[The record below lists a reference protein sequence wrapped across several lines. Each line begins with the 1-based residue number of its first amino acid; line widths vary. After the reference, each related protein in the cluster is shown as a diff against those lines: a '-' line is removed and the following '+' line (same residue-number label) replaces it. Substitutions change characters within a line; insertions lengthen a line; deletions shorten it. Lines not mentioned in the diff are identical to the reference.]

1 MSTLRLLHGTP
12 VVAAVLLAMPYKRE
26 LPPPNPAVAALL
38 DKEDE
43 YVPVKRRR
51 QAAASAAARLTAAVA
66 GGADPV
72 AAVLAEAARD
82 GGDGGGAGGGGGF
95 AGGGDS
101 GGVAAVAA
109 GPPGSGSRFSAVGGA
124 AAHAAAATLAAA
136 VTPSTEGVA
145 AAAAAAAG
153 SPAGANVPG
162 GAVAPAPVAPA
173 AKPPAMPVVDPN
185 RTLLEQAPALR
196 AATAGL
202 QSNALERL
210 AAQEAAIM
218 ADLAAK
224 KALRSVGER
233 AKDVSYTEPM
243 PSSWKPPRFLLEA
256 GEAHHEAVR
265 KKNYILVEGANVP
278 PPCVSFHEMKLPPV
292 LLSTMRAKGIK
303 KPSPIQ
309 MQGLP
314 VALAGRDMIGI
325 AFTGSGK
332 TLAFALPAVLAAWEA
347 EARLPLTAGEGPI
360 ALLICPSRELARQTR
375 DVVQGFFDDIAG
387 VSTVTVV
394 EDEVARAKREKR
406 ERKEWRRLERLR
418 RAARAGGGSGG
429 DGDGDGDRRGG
440 SAADAMAGGQVGAG
454 AEMRA
459 LLAIGGAPVDLAAL
473 KKGVHAVVA
482 TPGRLLDLLRKK
494 RIHLDACK
502 VVCLDEA
509 DRLIDLGFEEDIR
522 AVFDYFSAQR
532 QTLMFSAT
540 MPSKIQAFAASALVQ
555 PVVVNVGRAGAAAL
569 DIIQEVEVVPP
580 QAKTVHLLSVLQKT
594 PPPVLVFAENKRDVD
609 DIHEYLLSKGVDAVS
624 IHGGKDQEEREA
636 AMSSFRAGKQDILVA
651 TDVAAKGIDFPAIKH
666 VVNYDMPKEIE
677 NYVHRIG
684 RTGRGGKTGVATTFV
699 NATCSATILMDLK
712 QLLIEAKQRVP
723 AGLIALE
730 RDALGEG
737 ADAYAA
743 TEVGGV
749 KGCAFCGGLGHRVN
763 ACPKLETERMKA
775 LAGGGSGGGERYI
788 ADRGGTRAYGGDW

>member
-1 MSTLRLLHGTP
+1 
-12 VVAAVLLAMPYKRE
+12 
-26 LPPPNPAVAALL
+26 
-38 DKEDE
+38 
-43 YVPVKRRR
+43 
-51 QAAASAAARLTAAVA
+51 
-66 GGADPV
+66 
-72 AAVLAEAARD
+72 
-82 GGDGGGAGGGGGF
+82 
-95 AGGGDS
+95 
-101 GGVAAVAA
+101 
-109 GPPGSGSRFSAVGGA
+109 
-124 AAHAAAATLAAA
+124 
-136 VTPSTEGVA
+136 
-145 AAAAAAAG
+145 
-153 SPAGANVPG
+153 
-162 GAVAPAPVAPA
+162 
-173 AKPPAMPVVDPN
+173 MPVVDPT
-185 RTLLEQAPALR
+185 RPLLEQASALR

-210 AAQEAAIM
+210 AAEEAAIM

-233 AKDVSYTEPM
+233 AADVAYTEPM
-243 PSSWKPPRFLLEA
+243 PSSWTPPRFLSAA

-265 KKNYILVEGANVP
+265 KKNYILVEGNNVP
-278 PPCVSFHEMKLPPV
+278 PPCISFREMKLPPV

-347 EARLPLTAGEGPI
+347 EARLPLTGGEGPI

-387 VSTVTVV
+387 VSTVTVI
-394 EDEVARAKREKR
+394 EDEVTRAKREKR

-418 RAARAGGGSGG
+418 RAARSGGGGGGAGDGGGGGAGGPPASPAGGG
-429 DGDGDGDRRGG
+429 
-440 SAADAMAGGQVGAG
+440 GQVANGV
-454 AEMRA
+454 EMRA

-473 KKGVHAVVA
+473 KRGVHAVVA

-494 RIHLDACK
+494 RITLDACK

-636 AMSSFRAGKQDILVA
+636 AMSSFRAGRQDILVA

-666 VVNYDMPKEIE
+666 VINYDMPKEIE

-712 QLLIEAKQRVP
+712 QLLLEAKQRVP
-723 AGLIALE
+723 AALVALE
-730 RDALGEG
+730 KDALGDG

-775 LAGGGSGGGERYI
+775 LAGGGSGGGGRTI
-788 ADRGGTRAYGGDW
+788 AARGGPRA